1 MGECSIELT
10 FMKVIGKRKKYFK
23 CTYWEKAFSIEYD
36 FEGQGRIKRS
46 YKRHKGRLKKSY
58 SFRKV
63 KPIKWLTPLS
73 AEAKSFNCEPYL
85 NYRQSPHFLIFC
97 SMGES

>member
-1 MGECSIELT
+1 MGECSIDLT
-10 FMKVIGKRKKYFK
+10 FMKAIGKRKKFFK
-23 CTYWEKAFSIEYD
+23 CTFSIEYD

-73 AEAKSFNCEPYL
+73 AEAKRFNCEPYL
-85 NYRQSPHFLIFC
+85 NYR
-97 SMGES
+97 